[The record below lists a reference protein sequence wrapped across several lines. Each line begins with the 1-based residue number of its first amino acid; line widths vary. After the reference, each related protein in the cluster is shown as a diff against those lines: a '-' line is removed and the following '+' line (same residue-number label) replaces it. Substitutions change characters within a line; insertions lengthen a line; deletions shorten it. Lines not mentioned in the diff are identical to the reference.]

1 MKPKSK
7 LSEHQA
13 EMDMT
18 PMIDVTFQLIT
29 FFMMTINFAEA
40 EQTKRVELPHS
51 TIAQPPPEI
60 SQEAFLTLH
69 VDDVG
74 NVVVFRGK
82 EYTLENLGAALKAA
96 IQEEIHRKDR
106 ARKHK
111 VTTAKDITVILRGDR
126 NAPTGFV
133 QKVIELC
140 QKTEFT
146 KFKLRADKT
155 EFSSFNSG

>member
-1 MKPKSK
+1 
-7 LSEHQA
+7 
-13 EMDMT
+13 
-18 PMIDVTFQLIT
+18 MIDVTFQLIA
-29 FFMMTINFAEA
+29 FFMMMINFSEA

-111 VTTAKDITVILRGDR
+111 VTTAKDITVILRGDK

-146 KFKLRADKT
+146 KFELRADKT
-155 EFSSFNSG
+155 EFSSYKSG